1 MKIGFLAMPLT
12 CALISAA
19 GAATVTMTPPDM
31 TNKQTVKPSV
41 QAPPNV
47 PVQPQVQTEPLPEL
61 ASPRVIEA
69 KPKVIATPSAPV
81 TQPKPQMAAKPKM
94 VAAPTAQTKPQA
106 AKPKVVEAP
115 RVMDAKP
122 KVAAAPSAPTAQTK
136 TQTAAVPKVVAVPS
150 TRAAQPQTKFQNRLV
165 QRDVRHRRLAHR
177 APRPYAGTY
186 RYAAA
191 APWHQWHAQ
200 WAPAA
205 PIVAPGEEGLR
216 IDDRGWTGGVG
227 YAPEGGGGAG
237 FVDGYGQVHFANGSE
252 NGPSY
257 NSYGQSFQSNP
268 SQAGPFQ
275 PRLMGGFAPS
285 SR

>member
-31 TNKQTVKPSV
+31 ANKQTVKPSI

-47 PVQPQVQTEPLPEL
+47 PVQPQVRTEPLPEL

-81 TQPKPQMAAKPKM
+81 AQPKPQMAAKPKM
-94 VAAPTAQTKPQA
+94 VAAPSAQTKPQA
-106 AKPKVVEAP
+106 AKPKVVAAP

-122 KVAAAPSAPTAQTK
+122 KVVAAPSAPT
-136 TQTAAVPKVVAVPS
+136 
-150 TRAAQPQTKFQNRLV
+150 AQPQTKFQNRLV

-177 APRPYAGTY
+177 APRRYAGTY

-205 PIVAPGEEGLR
+205 PIVAPGDEGLR

-227 YAPEGGGGAG
+227 YALEGGGGAG

-275 PRLMGGFAPS
+275 PRLMGGFAPP

>member
-1 MKIGFLAMPLT
+1 MKIGFLAVPLT

-19 GAATVTMTPPDM
+19 GAATVTMTPPDLE
-31 TNKQTVKPSV
+31 KKPAATV

-47 PVQPQVQTEPLPEL
+47 QPQVQPQVQLQPRPTIRTEPLPEL

-69 KPKVIATPSAPV
+69 KPKVIATPSAPAAQ
-81 TQPKPQMAAKPKM
+81 TKPQTAAKPKM
-94 VAAPTAQTKPQA
+94 VAAPL
-106 AKPKVVEAP
+106 P

-122 KVAAAPSAPTAQTK
+122 KVVAAPSAPAAQTK
-136 TQTAAVPKVVAVPS
+136 TQTAAVPKVVAAPS

-177 APRPYAGTY
+177 ALRRYAGTY

-227 YAPEGGGGAG
+227 YAPEGGGGGG
-237 FVDGYGQVHFANGSE
+237 FIDGYGQVHFANGSE

-275 PRLMGGFAPS
+275 PRLMGGFAPP